1 MKKKTIFLVCL
12 LSFVPYFTHAE
23 EKTRDQRENEM
34 AESAIFW
41 TLASKDAADDIQ
53 AELGLIVIGVKNSAD
68 ALKRLVKLMRYRM
81 DAGLSEDYT
90 CYVLDK
96 GKEVLTYLEGV
107 RPDELVKQC
116 QLEFESRKHQ
126 NRQFFEKVQSSN
138 VCSSSM
144 QIKER
149 AQFFV
154 EGILS
159 GQRCANGDF

>member
-41 TLASKDAADDIQ
+41 TLVSKDAADDIQ

-116 QLEFESRKHQ
+116 QVEFESRKHQ
-126 NRQFFEKVQSSN
+126 NRQLFEKIQLSDVCYSSI
-138 VCSSSM
+138 

-149 AQFFV
+149 IQSLV
-154 EGILS
+154 EGIHS
-159 GQRCANGDF
+159 GQRCMNGDF